1 MYDFG
6 YMQIQIHPR
15 NHKKVFK
22 KVFVFC
28 VFCAGKTKTQS
39 VRPDKSQKF
48 TGMQS
53 LSCIWSKSSAEKMI
67 VSGCADLC
75 FGDLAAAPGTSD
87 TNFSGPV
94 NLINTIKRVGGGE
107 DSGDRGLS
115 SRGKSRAPLIFCL
128 WVWISGATQ
137 SFPGDQ
143 GYLETVYER
152 AVKESQAWLGDQ
164 RGQWIK
170 EKNNKNP
177 RILPDDMMWYNI
189 CVWEVLSCEQ
199 GRGTGWSGWR
209 VLTDTCYLSP
219 WSPETS
225 VTPDTGHWSQDILS
239 EPLVQSWIIYLRT
252 QRQRSGSGTSQVRRD
267 QFAESNEGK
276 NVLAENNQTEKIL
289 IPILP
294 F

>member
-28 VFCAGKTKTQS
+28 AFCVGKTKTES

-94 NLINTIKRVGGGE
+94 NLINTIKRVGGGGWRQWRQGTVFPWE
-107 DSGDRGLS
+107 ESCSADLLSVSLDQWSYSVISRWPGLSGDS
-115 SRGKSRAPLIFCL
+115 L
-128 WVWISGATQ
+128 WEGCKGE
-137 SFPGDQ
+137 PGMT
-143 GYLETVYER
+143 GRPER
-152 AVKESQAWLGDQ
+152 AVDQ
-164 RGQWIK
+164 G
-170 EKNNKNP
+170 EK
-177 RILPDDMMWYNI
+177 
-189 CVWEVLSCEQ
+189 
-199 GRGTGWSGWR
+199 
-209 VLTDTCYLSP
+209 
-219 WSPETS
+219 
-225 VTPDTGHWSQDILS
+225 
-239 EPLVQSWIIYLRT
+239 
-252 QRQRSGSGTSQVRRD
+252 
-267 QFAESNEGK
+267 
-276 NVLAENNQTEKIL
+276 
-289 IPILP
+289 
-294 F
+294 